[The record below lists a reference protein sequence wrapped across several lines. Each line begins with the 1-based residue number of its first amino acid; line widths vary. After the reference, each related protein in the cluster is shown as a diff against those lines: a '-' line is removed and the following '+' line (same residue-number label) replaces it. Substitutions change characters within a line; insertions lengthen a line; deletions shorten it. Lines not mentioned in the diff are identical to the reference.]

1 MALARDL
8 LKGGWE
14 DSHLI
19 PKTGLFC
26 SSSTRCIIFLV
37 LIWFPAADRSAH
49 SSIDFRRSWPLSLA
63 RQMALEEIIARQIE
77 VMRKLVGLENKLAEP
92 SANPIP
98 RQGPAPGSVEL
109 ATRDSL
115 AWPNV

>member
-1 MALARDL
+1 
-8 LKGGWE
+8 
-14 DSHLI
+14 
-19 PKTGLFC
+19 
-26 SSSTRCIIFLV
+26 
-37 LIWFPAADRSAH
+37 
-49 SSIDFRRSWPLSLA
+49 
-63 RQMALEEIIARQIE
+63 MALEEIIARQIE